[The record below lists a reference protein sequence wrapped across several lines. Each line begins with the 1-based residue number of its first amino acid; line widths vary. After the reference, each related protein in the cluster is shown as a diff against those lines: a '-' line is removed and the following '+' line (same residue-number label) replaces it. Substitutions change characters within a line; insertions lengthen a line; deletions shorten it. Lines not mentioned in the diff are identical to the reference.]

1 MDSSR
6 DIICPPGDRHAT
18 PMRCMHIMVS
28 ACILLVCVFVWMFSR
43 FTIDNQPASPKSHVI
58 AYYQTSG
65 KHALAIQ
72 VVLSLFHRVY
82 PWARICM
89 YLDTLDTNI
98 KLVPLGKGDL
108 ITITTRTT
116 EESASKTGM
125 YFDTVHAAQAYIQR
139 LQATAGLMPGGW
151 ILLLEDDV
159 WVWRAV
165 PEPDLLYD
173 ISGACRAI
181 YRPEYAAIIRNQT
194 TSPLCYGGFGGQFV
208 NSSRLLGLSQARVSQ
223 LIKRMLAVYSPIA
236 SDELLS
242 AVVLNDGGTIGYYT
256 GYYETLRTNDV
267 VKTEHQMKW
276 LYGW

>member
-1 MDSSR
+1 
-6 DIICPPGDRHAT
+6 
-18 PMRCMHIMVS
+18 MHIMVS

-43 FTIDNQPASPKSHVI
+43 FTIDSQPVTPKSHVI

-223 LIKRMLAVYSPIA
+223 LITRMLAVYSPIA